1 MTTTKKPAKTST
13 EKSREQALAEI
24 GARIKQLDSV
34 DVAPSGEPAPVAVA
48 TAGSPVPPKG
58 GKKAAKGAKP
68 AKEAKVE
75 AKAKPA
81 AKEAKAPKAAK
92 EPKAP
97 KAKNPSKLSGL
108 DAAAKILAEAKKP
121 MTCKVIVAEAFKRN
135 LWKSEG
141 ATPEATIY
149 AAIIREISAKGGD
162 ARFKK
167 VDRGQFAAAKGA

>member
-1 MTTTKKPAKTST
+1 MSTTKKPAKSPT
-13 EKSREQALAEI
+13 EKARQAAIAEV
-24 GARIKQLDSV
+24 GARIQKLDSGE
-34 DVAPSGEPAPVAVA
+34 VAPSGTAAPVAVA
-48 TAGSPVPPKG
+48 AAGSPVPPKG
-58 GKKAAKGAKP
+58 AKKAAKVGKP
-68 AKEAKVE
+68 AKEPKVE
-75 AKAKPA
+75 PKAKPA

-92 EPKAP
+92 EAKAP

-108 DAAAKILAEAKKP
+108 DAAAKILAEAKQP

-149 AAIIREISAKGGD
+149 AAIIREIAAKGGD
-162 ARFKK
+162 ARFRK